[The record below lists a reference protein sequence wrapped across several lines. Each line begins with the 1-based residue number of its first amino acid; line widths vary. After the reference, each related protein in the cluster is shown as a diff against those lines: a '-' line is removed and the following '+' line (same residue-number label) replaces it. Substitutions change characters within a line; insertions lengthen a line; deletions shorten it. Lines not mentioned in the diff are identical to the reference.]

1 MTSQEKYYAMSYE
14 DLADYVVLRGANAPF
29 EGIMEL
35 IHRGPSQADYLLKY
49 VQDDSYWFSD
59 LFDDRI
65 VPVIAIGIL
74 ASLKRRDLLD
84 EILPYMS
91 ESYDFLIDVFEQ
103 FTLSILSDLLP
114 EDIFK
119 VKARLTNGSLHKFL
133 LSDIIEAYGLMT
145 GRDIVSKPVLVE
157 FLKEG
162 ILNRTNTQ
170 LTTMCI
176 WVSLDIDANELKPF
190 IDNAFRENRV
200 DLDVI
205 TQDDIIFHSDQS
217 SIHSYLDPIQFFEPS
232 NFDKIEES
240 IDRQAEASNI
250 IYDIYHEAGANDPC
264 PCNSGKKFKKC
275 CRPLLVE
282 REKYADLEGKLWKHL
297 DECKYS
303 DAFKQYIGEAYDV
316 FRNQVSTEITNTSD
330 MFLVWAIH
338 DFVVPD
344 RNRSL
349 ISLYIEEHF
358 SSIREDEREVLRDL
372 LHSNFVIVE
381 VEKVVPYIGYH
392 VAEIFPGKEHYFI
405 TDTLSTRQISNH
417 SLLLLKLYRIKTLN
431 RIGGGALKIPY
442 SEISFVQDLSN
453 ELVNRYT
460 STIPPANRNKLALS
474 GFIARN
480 SLYLMAAIYERSRRQ
495 LFPQILSSEGDPVEF
510 HSSTYRIDDMSYVMS
525 KLNQDSRFDF
535 DPGSGNTF
543 IWKGP
548 IDNGKTRDVKTDIGI
563 RVYGTIRLIDDSIT
577 VECFTQNRW
586 RTCVTVLKSLLGDKM
601 GPEIIKSET
610 GIADAIKDLHVTG
623 DKFEEKKSPEMKK
636 IEQDL
641 IDAYYMK
648 WIDEKIPALGGKTP
662 REAAR
667 DPDSRQ
673 QLILLLNDIESKS
686 GPLSKVPKPPIERMK
701 KELGL

>member
-1 MTSQEKYYAMSYE
+1 MTSQEKYYAMSFE
-14 DLADYVVLRGANAPF
+14 DLADYVIPRGANAPF

-74 ASLKRRDLLD
+74 ASLKRRDLYD

-91 ESYDFLIDVFEQ
+91 KSYNFLIDVFEQ

-114 EDIFK
+114 EDISK
-119 VKARLTNGSLHKFL
+119 VRAHLTNGSLHKFL

-145 GRDIVSKPVLVE
+145 GRGIVSKPILVE

-170 LTTMCI
+170 LTTMCV
-176 WVSLDIDANELKPF
+176 WVSLDIGATELKPF
-190 IDNAFRENRV
+190 IDNAFRENHV

-217 SIHSYLDPIQFFEPS
+217 SIHSYLDPVQFFETS

-240 IDRQAEASNI
+240 IDRQAEAANI
-250 IYDIYHEAGANDPC
+250 IYDIYHNAGANDPC

-282 REKYADLEGKLWKHL
+282 REKYADLEGRLWKHL

-303 DAFKQYIGEAYDV
+303 DAFKQYIEEAYDV
-316 FRNQVSTEITNTSD
+316 FRNHVSKVITNTND
-330 MFLVWAIH
+330 MFLVWTIH
-338 DFVVPD
+338 DFIVPD

-349 ISLYIEEHF
+349 LSLYIEEN
-358 SSIREDEREVLRDL
+358 SSCIHEDEREVLRDL
-372 LHSNFVIVE
+372 LLSNFVIVE

-392 VAEIFPGKEHYFI
+392 VAEIFPGEEHYFI
-405 TDTLSTRQISNH
+405 TDTLSTRQVSNH

-431 RIGGGALKIPY
+431 RIGGGVLKIPY
-442 SEISFVQDLSN
+442 SEIGFVHDLSN
-453 ELVNRYT
+453 DLINKYT
-460 STIPPANRNKLALS
+460 STILPANRNRLALS
-474 GFIARN
+474 KFIARN
-480 SLYLMAAIYERSRRQ
+480 SLYLIAAIYERSRRQ

-510 HSSTYRIDDMSYVMS
+510 HSSTYRIDDLSYIMS

-535 DPGSGNTF
+535 DPESGNTF

-548 IDNGKTRDVKTDIGI
+548 IDDGKTRNIKTDIGI
-563 RVYGTIRLIDDSIT
+563 RVYGTIRLADDSIT

-586 RTCVTVLKSLLGDKM
+586 RKCVTVLNSLLGDKM

-610 GIADAIKDLHVTG
+610 GIADAIKDLHVAG

-636 IEQDL
+636 IE
-641 IDAYYMK
+641 
-648 WIDEKIPALGGKTP
+648 
-662 REAAR
+662 
-667 DPDSRQ
+667 
-673 QLILLLNDIESKS
+673 
-686 GPLSKVPKPPIERMK
+686 
-701 KELGL
+701 